1 LNGYSQSGSTPKRNK
16 RMKSLIAQ
24 APTIVEVTDLDA
36 YEVNI
41 LKEDNP
47 FAKEDDE
54 DEEDDSNNH
63 SPCFKF
69 PKLKFQNAKP
79 ISHAKQ
85 VHNDKEKQRYG
96 YNYRN
101 IVMLYRL
108 GVKH

>member
-1 LNGYSQSGSTPKRNK
+1 MNGYSQSGSMLKRNK
-16 RMKSLIAQ
+16 RMKSLTAQ
-24 APTIVEVTDLDA
+24 APTTVEILDLDA

-54 DEEDDSNNH
+54 DEGEESDDSNNH

-85 VHNDKEKQRYG
+85 AHNDKEKQRY
-96 YNYRN
+96 
-101 IVMLYRL
+101 
-108 GVKH
+108 